1 MNKAIDKIIGN
12 TVATPVRMTAGG
24 GGNIDIDNAMS
35 DTSENAVQNKVIKKY
50 VDDSIVQ
57 YVEEAILGGEW

>member
-24 GGNIDIDNAMS
+24 GGSMVIDSAMS
-35 DTSENAVQNKVIKKY
+35 DTSENAVQNKVIKAY
-50 VDDSIVQ
+50 VDESIQ
-57 YVEEAILGGEW
+57 AAILDSWEVPV